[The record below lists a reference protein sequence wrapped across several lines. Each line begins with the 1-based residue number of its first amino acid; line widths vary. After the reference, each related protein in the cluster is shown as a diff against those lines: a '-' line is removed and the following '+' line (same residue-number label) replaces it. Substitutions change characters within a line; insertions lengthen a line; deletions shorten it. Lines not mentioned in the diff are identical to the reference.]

1 MMTKREIYIICVLLA
16 YFLPS
21 FFTIV
26 SMATLFALLSTL
38 VKLFVTFYYIPKVF
52 LQHKVTLI
60 DILVVL
66 FLFFQAFAA
75 FQSQTLYLNYV
86 GGQFFLLGLYSFLKH
101 FLLLDCKITIKSLF
115 LTFILFLCVQV
126 ITQLL
131 FPVGFDSLHPTG
143 DNRLYFLGRKNIT
156 TPYIIV
162 GLGSF
167 YLLNKK
173 MNEFISL
180 KEIIFLGLFGILSF
194 LTQSSTAI
202 ICYVLFIFI
211 RLLGLKENIGKL
223 YSLVSMAVYI
233 CFSLSI
239 IFLQSTILSTFTA
252 LFSKNATFSGR
263 INIWQLAI
271 RIFEENFW
279 FGRGLN
285 VNFNAWT
292 NGIIV
297 NSAHNTLLDILART
311 GIFPGVLFIVLLMN
325 LFLGKYR
332 IESKTLLAMLA
343 SFMIYITME
352 TSSVGILLLIIVLCV
367 YWPRGEEKLHEQV
380 T

>member
-1 MMTKREIYIICVLLA
+1 MTKREIYIICVLLA

-239 IFLQSTILSTFTA
+239 IFLQSTISSTFTA

>member
-1 MMTKREIYIICVLLA
+1 MTKREIYIICVLLA

-332 IESKTLLAMLA
+332 IESKTLLAMLTT
-343 SFMIYITME
+343 FMIYITME
-352 TSSVGILLLIIVLCV
+352 TSSVGILLLVIVLCV
-367 YWPRGEEKLHEQV
+367 YWPRGEEKLYEQI

>member
-1 MMTKREIYIICVLLA
+1 MTKRKIYIICVLLS

-21 FFTIV
+21 FFTV
-26 SMATLFALLSTL
+26 GSMATIFTLLSTIIR
-38 VKLFVTFYYIPKVF
+38 LFVTLYYVPKVF
-52 LQHKVTLI
+52 LQYKVTLI
-60 DILVVL
+60 DLLVVL
-66 FLFFQAFAA
+66 FLFFQVFAS
-75 FQSQTLYLNYV
+75 FQSKTLYLNYV

-101 FLLLDCKITIKSLF
+101 SLLLDCKTTIKSLF
-115 LTFILFLCVQV
+115 LTFILFLCIQV

-143 DNRLYFLGRKNIT
+143 DNRLYFLGRKNIA

-202 ICYVLFIFI
+202 ICYIFFIFI

-223 YSLVSMAVYI
+223 YSLVSMAAYV

-239 IFLQSTILSTFTA
+239 IFSQSTILSTFTA
-252 LFSKNATFSGR
+252 IFSKNATFSGR

-297 NSAHNTLLDILART
+297 NSAHNTLLDIFART

-332 IESKTLLAMLA
+332 IESKTLLAMLV

-352 TSSVGILLLIIVLCV
+352 TSSMSILLLIIVLCV

>member
-1 MMTKREIYIICVLLA
+1 MIKRKIYIICVLLS

-21 FFTIV
+21 FFTV
-26 SMATLFALLSTL
+26 GSMATLFALLSTL
-38 VKLFVTFYYIPKVF
+38 VKLFVTFDYIPKVL

-101 FLLLDCKITIKSLF
+101 FLLLDCKTTIKSLF

-143 DNRLYFLGRKNIT
+143 DNRLYFLGRKNIA

-162 GLGSF
+162 GLGGF

-202 ICYVLFIFI
+202 ICYGLFIFI

-223 YSLVSMAVYI
+223 YSLVSMAVYV

-239 IFLQSTILSTFTA
+239 IFSQSTILSTFTVI
-252 LFSKNATFSGR
+252 FSKNATFSGR

-352 TSSVGILLLIIVLCV
+352 TSSMSILLLIIVLCV

>member
-1 MMTKREIYIICVLLA
+1 MTKREIYIICVLLA

-21 FFTIV
+21 FFTVV

-38 VKLFVTFYYIPKVF
+38 VKLFVTFYYIPKVL

-101 FLLLDCKITIKSLF
+101 FLLLDCKTTIKSLF

-143 DNRLYFLGRKNIT
+143 DNRLYFLGRKNIA

-202 ICYVLFIFI
+202 ICYIFFIFI
-211 RLLGLKENIGKL
+211 RLMGLKENIGKL
-223 YSLVSMAVYI
+223 YSLVSMAAYV

-239 IFLQSTILSTFTA
+239 IFSQSTILSTFTA
-252 LFSKNATFSGR
+252 IFSKNATFSGR

-311 GIFPGVLFIVLLMN
+311 GIFPGVLFIVLLIN

-352 TSSVGILLLIIVLCV
+352 TSSMSILLLIIVLCV

>member
-1 MMTKREIYIICVLLA
+1 MTKREIYIICVLLA

-143 DNRLYFLGRKNIT
+143 DNRLYFLGTKNIT

>member
-1 MMTKREIYIICVLLA
+1 MTKREIYIICVLLA

-21 FFTIV
+21 SFTVV
-26 SMATLFALLSTL
+26 SMATLFAWLSTL

-52 LQHKVTLI
+52 LQHKVILI

-101 FLLLDCKITIKSLF
+101 FLLLDCKATIKSLF

-143 DNRLYFLGRKNIT
+143 DNRLYFLGRKNIA

-202 ICYVLFIFI
+202 ICYIFFIFI

-223 YSLVSMAVYI
+223 YSLVSMAAYV

-239 IFLQSTILSTFTA
+239 IFSQSTILSTFTA
-252 LFSKNATFSGR
+252 IFSKNATFSGR

-311 GIFPGVLFIVLLMN
+311 GIFPGVLFIVLLLS
-325 LFLGKYR
+325 LFLGRYR
-332 IESKTLLAMLA
+332 VKSKTLLTMLI
-343 SFMIYITME
+343 SFMVYITME
-352 TSSVGILLLIIVLCV
+352 ATSVSILLLIIAICV
-367 YWPRGEEKLHEQV
+367 YWPFGEEKLYEKV

>member
-1 MMTKREIYIICVLLA
+1 MTKREIYIICVLLA

-21 FFTIV
+21 FFTVV

-38 VKLFVTFYYIPKVF
+38 VKLFVTFYYIPKVL

-101 FLLLDCKITIKSLF
+101 FLLLDCKTTIKSLF

-143 DNRLYFLGRKNIT
+143 DNRLYFLGRKNIA

-202 ICYVLFIFI
+202 ICYIFFIFI
-211 RLLGLKENIGKL
+211 RLMGLKENIGKL
-223 YSLVSMAVYI
+223 YSLVSMAAYV

-239 IFLQSTILSTFTA
+239 IFSQSTILSTFTA
-252 LFSKNATFSGR
+252 IFSKNATFSGR

-352 TSSVGILLLIIVLCV
+352 TSSMSILLLIIVLCV

>member
-1 MMTKREIYIICVLLA
+1 MTKREIYIICVLLA

>member
-1 MMTKREIYIICVLLA
+1 MIKRKIYIICVLLS

-21 FFTIV
+21 FFTV
-26 SMATLFALLSTL
+26 GSMATIFTLLST
-38 VKLFVTFYYIPKVF
+38 VIRLFVTIYHVPKVF
-52 LQHKVTLI
+52 SQYKVTLI

-66 FLFFQAFAA
+66 FLFFQVFVGV
-75 FQSQTLYLNYV
+75 QSQTVNLNYI
-86 GGQFFLLGLYSFLKH
+86 GGQFFFLGLYSFLKY
-101 FLLLDCKITIKSLF
+101 FLLFDCKTTIESLF

-131 FPVGFDSLHPTG
+131 FPVGFDSLYPTG
-143 DNRLYFLGRKNIT
+143 DNRLYFLGRKNIA

-202 ICYVLFIFI
+202 ICYVLFIFM
-211 RLLGLKENIGKL
+211 RMLGLKENIGKP
-223 YSLVSMAVYI
+223 YSLVSITVYI
-233 CFSLSI
+233 CFSFSI
-239 IFLQSTILSTFTA
+239 IFSQSTILSTFTA
-252 LFSKNATFSGR
+252 IFSKNATFSGR

-279 FGRGLN
+279 FGKGLN
-285 VNFNAWT
+285 IDFNAWT
-292 NGIIV
+292 HGNIV
-297 NSAHNTLLDILART
+297 NSTHNTLLDILART
-311 GIFPGVLFIVLLMN
+311 GIFPGILFVVVLLS

-332 IESKTLLAMLA
+332 VKSKTLLTMLI
-343 SFMIYITME
+343 SFMVYITME
-352 TSSVGILLLIIVLCV
+352 ATSVSILLLIIAICV
-367 YWPRGEEKLHEQV
+367 YWSFGEEKLYEQV

>member
-1 MMTKREIYIICVLLA
+1 MTKREIYIICVLLA

-21 FFTIV
+21 FFTVV

-38 VKLFVTFYYIPKVF
+38 VKLFVTFYYIPKVL

-101 FLLLDCKITIKSLF
+101 FLLLDCKTTIKSLF

-143 DNRLYFLGRKNIT
+143 DNRLYFLGRKNIA

-202 ICYVLFIFI
+202 ICYIFFIFI
-211 RLLGLKENIGKL
+211 RLMGLKENIGKL
-223 YSLVSMAVYI
+223 YSLVSMAAYV

-239 IFLQSTILSTFTA
+239 IFSQSTILSTFTA
-252 LFSKNATFSGR
+252 IFSKNATFSGR

-311 GIFPGVLFIVLLMN
+311 GIFPGVLFIVLLIN
-325 LFLGKYR
+325 LFLVKYR

-343 SFMIYITME
+343 SFMIYIIME
-352 TSSVGILLLIIVLCV
+352 TSSMSILLLIIVLCV

>member
-1 MMTKREIYIICVLLA
+1 MTKREIYIICVLLA

-252 LFSKNATFSGR
+252 IFSKNATFSGR

>member
-1 MMTKREIYIICVLLA
+1 MTKREIYIICVLLA

-21 FFTIV
+21 FFTVV

-38 VKLFVTFYYIPKVF
+38 VKLFVTFYYIPKVL

-101 FLLLDCKITIKSLF
+101 FLLLDCKTTIKSLF

-143 DNRLYFLGRKNIT
+143 DNRLYFLGRKNIA

-202 ICYVLFIFI
+202 ICYIFFIFI
-211 RLLGLKENIGKL
+211 RLMGLKENIGKL
-223 YSLVSMAVYI
+223 YSLVSMAAYV

-239 IFLQSTILSTFTA
+239 IFSQSTILSTFTA
-252 LFSKNATFSGR
+252 IFSKNATFSGR

-311 GIFPGVLFIVLLMN
+311 GIFPGVLFIVLLIN

-343 SFMIYITME
+343 SFMIYIIME
-352 TSSVGILLLIIVLCV
+352 TSSMSILLLIIVLCV

>member
-1 MMTKREIYIICVLLA
+1 
-16 YFLPS
+16 
-21 FFTIV
+21 
-26 SMATLFALLSTL
+26 MATLFALLSTL

-343 SFMIYITME
+343 TFMIYITME
-352 TSSVGILLLIIVLCV
+352 TSSVGILLLVIVLCV
-367 YWPRGEEKLHEQV
+367 YWPRGEEKLYEQI

>member
-1 MMTKREIYIICVLLA
+1 MTKREIYIICVLLA

-21 FFTIV
+21 FFTVV

-52 LQHKVTLI
+52 LQHKVTWI

-66 FLFFQAFAA
+66 FLFFQVFAA
-75 FQSQTLYLNYV
+75 FQSQTLYFNYV
-86 GGQFFLLGLYSFLKH
+86 GGQFFFLGLYSFLKH
-101 FLLLDCKITIKSLF
+101 FLLLDCKTTIKSLF
-115 LTFILFLCVQV
+115 LTFILFLCIQV

-143 DNRLYFLGRKNIT
+143 DNRLYFLGRKNIA

-180 KEIIFLGLFGILSF
+180 KEIMFIGLFGILSF

-202 ICYVLFIFI
+202 ICYIFFIFI

-223 YSLVSMAVYI
+223 YSLVSMAAYV

-239 IFLQSTILSTFTA
+239 IFSQSTILSTFTA
-252 LFSKNATFSGR
+252 IFSKNATFSGR

-285 VNFNAWT
+285 VNFIAWT
-292 NGIIV
+292 NGVIV
-297 NSAHNTLLDILART
+297 NSAHNTLLDIFART

>member
-1 MMTKREIYIICVLLA
+1 MTKREIYIICVLLA

-21 FFTIV
+21 FFTVV

-38 VKLFVTFYYIPKVF
+38 VKLFVTFYYIPKVL

-101 FLLLDCKITIKSLF
+101 FLLLDCKATIKSLF

-143 DNRLYFLGRKNIT
+143 DNRLYFLGRKNIA

-202 ICYVLFIFI
+202 ICYIFFIFI
-211 RLLGLKENIGKL
+211 RLMGLKENIGKL
-223 YSLVSMAVYI
+223 YSLVSMAAYV

-239 IFLQSTILSTFTA
+239 IFSQSTILSTFTA
-252 LFSKNATFSGR
+252 IFSKNATFSGR

-311 GIFPGVLFIVLLMN
+311 GIFPGVLFIVLLIN

-352 TSSVGILLLIIVLCV
+352 TSSMSILLLIIVLCV

>member
-1 MMTKREIYIICVLLA
+1 MTKREIYIICVLLA

-21 FFTIV
+21 FFTVV

-38 VKLFVTFYYIPKVF
+38 VKLFVTFYYIPKVL

-101 FLLLDCKITIKSLF
+101 FLLLDCKTTIKSLF

-143 DNRLYFLGRKNIT
+143 DNRLYFLGRKNIA

-202 ICYVLFIFI
+202 ICYIFFIFI
-211 RLLGLKENIGKL
+211 RLMGLKENIGKL
-223 YSLVSMAVYI
+223 YSLVSMAAYV

-239 IFLQSTILSTFTA
+239 IFSQSTILSTFTA
-252 LFSKNATFSGR
+252 IFSKNATFSGR

-311 GIFPGVLFIVLLMN
+311 GIFPGVLFIVLLIN

-332 IESKTLLAMLA
+332 IESKTLFAMLA

-352 TSSVGILLLIIVLCV
+352 TSSMSILLLIIVLCV

>member
-1 MMTKREIYIICVLLA
+1 MTKREIYIICVLLA

-21 FFTIV
+21 FFTVV

-38 VKLFVTFYYIPKVF
+38 VKLFVTFYYIPKVL

-101 FLLLDCKITIKSLF
+101 FLLLDCKTTIKSLF

-143 DNRLYFLGRKNIT
+143 DNRLYFLGRKNIA

-180 KEIIFLGLFGILSF
+180 KEIMFIGLFGILSF

-202 ICYVLFIFI
+202 ICYIFFIFI
-211 RLLGLKENIGKL
+211 RLMGLKENIGKL
-223 YSLVSMAVYI
+223 YSLVSMAAYV

-239 IFLQSTILSTFTA
+239 IFSQSTILSTFTA
-252 LFSKNATFSGR
+252 IFSKNATFSGR

-352 TSSVGILLLIIVLCV
+352 TSSMSILLLIIVLCV

>member
-1 MMTKREIYIICVLLA
+1 MIKRKIYIICVLLS

-21 FFTIV
+21 FFTV
-26 SMATLFALLSTL
+26 GSMASLFTLASFLM
-38 VKLFVTFYYIPKVF
+38 KIFVTFFYIPKVF
-52 LQHKVTLI
+52 SQHKVTQI

-66 FLFFQAFAA
+66 FLCFQVFAG
-75 FQSQTLYLNYV
+75 FQTKTLYLSYI
-86 GGQFFLLGLYSFLKH
+86 GGQFFLLGLYLFLKH
-101 FLLLDCKITIKSLF
+101 YLLLDCKTTIESLF
-115 LTFILFLCVQV
+115 FTFVLFSCIQV
-126 ITQLL
+126 MTQVL
-131 FPVGFDSLHPTG
+131 FPVGFDPLYSTG

-156 TPYIIV
+156 TPYIVIGLV
-162 GLGSF
+162 GF

-173 MNEFISL
+173 MNEFISV
-180 KEIIFLGLFGILSF
+180 KEILFLGFAGFLSY

-202 ICYVLFIFI
+202 ICCVVFISI
-211 RLLGLKENIGKL
+211 RMLGLKENVGKL
-223 YSLVSMAVYI
+223 YSLISMVMYI
-233 CFSLSI
+233 CFSFSI
-239 IFLQSTILSTFTA
+239 IFSQSAVISTFTA
-252 LFSKNATFSGR
+252 IFSKNATFSGR

-279 FGRGLN
+279 FGGGLN

-311 GIFPGVLFIVLLMN
+311 GIFPGILFIVLLMN

-352 TSSVGILLLIIVLCV
+352 NSSVGILLLIIVLCV

>member
-1 MMTKREIYIICVLLA
+1 MTKREIYIICVLLA

-21 FFTIV
+21 FFTVV

-38 VKLFVTFYYIPKVF
+38 VKLFVTFYYIPKVL

-101 FLLLDCKITIKSLF
+101 FLLLDCKTTIKSLF

-143 DNRLYFLGRKNIT
+143 DNRLYFLGRKNIA

-202 ICYVLFIFI
+202 ICYIFFIFI
-211 RLLGLKENIGKL
+211 RLMGLKENIGKL
-223 YSLVSMAVYI
+223 YSLVSMAAYV

-239 IFLQSTILSTFTA
+239 IFSQSTILSTFTA
-252 LFSKNATFSGR
+252 IFSKNATFSGR

-311 GIFPGVLFIVLLMN
+311 GIFPGVLFIVLLIN

-352 TSSVGILLLIIVLCV
+352 TSSMSILLLIIVICV

>member
-1 MMTKREIYIICVLLA
+1 MTKREIYIICVLLA

-21 FFTIV
+21 FFTVV

-38 VKLFVTFYYIPKVF
+38 VKLFVTFYYIPKVL

-101 FLLLDCKITIKSLF
+101 FLLLDCKTTIKGLF

-143 DNRLYFLGRKNIT
+143 DNRLYFLGRKNIA

-202 ICYVLFIFI
+202 ICYIFFIFI

-223 YSLVSMAVYI
+223 YSLVSMAAYV

-239 IFLQSTILSTFTA
+239 IFSQSTILSTFTA
-252 LFSKNATFSGR
+252 IFSKNATFSGR

-332 IESKTLLAMLA
+332 IKSKTLLAMLA

-352 TSSVGILLLIIVLCV
+352 TSSMSILLLIIVLCV